1 MTLKVTCR
9 ARFAGRR
16 SSSKCGER
24 DEMDGSPKGE
34 NAGCSR
40 VNGAPRKRCDIDNA
54 KRWAQPGSAGGI
66 ESIILPADL
75 MLYVIHV

>member
-1 MTLKVTCR
+1 
-9 ARFAGRR
+9 
-16 SSSKCGER
+16 
-24 DEMDGSPKGE
+24 MDGSPKGE